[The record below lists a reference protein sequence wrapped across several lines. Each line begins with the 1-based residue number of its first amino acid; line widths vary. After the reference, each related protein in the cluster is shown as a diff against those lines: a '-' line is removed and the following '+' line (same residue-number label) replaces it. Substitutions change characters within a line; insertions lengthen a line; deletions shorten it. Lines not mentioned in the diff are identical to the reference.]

1 MKNNGKLWTVKEM
14 QTIKTRHAD
23 GLSDLMIAE
32 ELQRSEEAVKQRRCA
47 LGLKKNKPK
56 RRGPKPTPRE
66 DAKYT
71 RYEAQPRKKV
81 SYLWGLLEVTKF

>member
-1 MKNNGKLWTVKEM
+1 MKNNGKTWTVKEV
-14 QTIKTRHAD
+14 QTIKTRHAE
-23 GLSDLMIAE
+23 GLSDQTIAY

-56 RRGPKPTPRE
+56 RRGPKPMPKQ

-71 RYEAQPRKKV
+71 RYEAQPRKTV
-81 SYLWGLLEVTKF
+81 RYLWGALEVTKF